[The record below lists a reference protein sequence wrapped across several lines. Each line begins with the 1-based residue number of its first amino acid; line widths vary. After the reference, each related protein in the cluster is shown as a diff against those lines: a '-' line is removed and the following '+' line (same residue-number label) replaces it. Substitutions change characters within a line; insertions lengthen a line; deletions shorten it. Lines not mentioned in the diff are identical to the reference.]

1 MTSLRPIAAAAVC
14 TLAAF
19 GAHAGVAIEGS
30 GAGPDTL
37 SRTTAERM
45 VVEPQGIGHIQLI
58 PYYSTNAGN
67 QTLFSITNEDA
78 VNGKVV
84 KVRFRSMGN
93 GDTVYDFTLF
103 LGPGDVWAANVS
115 QGRDG
120 KARLVSIDTSCSA
133 PPIAVLNGSFVT
145 DELPPVS
152 AQFTASA
159 RDAWTREGFIEVIN
173 VADLAPTLNSSAKAG
188 QPNPLFVA
196 TRQVNGIARCG
207 QAELDVL
214 LNDVANEADAAGKG
228 LDTPSGGLSAYAF
241 IVNTQDALLSWSVE
255 PTTLRAVTGQ
265 GKRARARLVVSP
277 QTADAVD
284 VGRARALT
292 ADPLLTQGRLT
303 ARQYHF
309 PDLST
314 PYVAATTAATP
325 FAQATHTGESMAVT
339 QFSNQYSTLA
349 VISSMT
355 DFVATEPMKRYFV
368 GLDYAAASDAD
379 KLVIPVTNGF
389 YGTPNTLIYQNRV
402 CHEYTTGLGYK
413 SYDREGRNL
422 TNDGTGFSVP
432 LAPRERRIVFC
443 GGASVYG
450 INSGPAST
458 VLKSAPAYRV
468 YPFTSFQE
476 GWLRFDTP
484 GAGSGM
490 PIIGLSVTSSIGVPS
505 NGASTNYGWT
515 VKHKGTPF
523 ER

>member
-14 TLAAF
+14 VLTAL
-19 GAHAGVAIEGS
+19 GAHGGVAIEGS

-67 QTLFSITNEDA
+67 QTLFSITNEDV

-93 GDTVYDFTLF
+93 GDTVHDFTLL
-103 LGPGDVWAANVS
+103 LGPGDVWTANVN

-120 KARLVSIDTSCSA
+120 KARLVSNDTSCSA
-133 PPIAVLNGSFVT
+133 PSIALLNNSFGT
-145 DELPPVS
+145 DELPPVN
-152 AQFTASA
+152 ALFTASE

-173 VADLAPTLNSSAKAG
+173 VADLSPTLNSSAKAG
-188 QPNPLFVA
+188 QPNPIFVA
-196 TRQVNGIARCG
+196 AKQVNGTAPCG
-207 QAELDVL
+207 DAELGVL
-214 LNDVANEADAAGKG
+214 LNEVANEADAVAKG

-241 IVNTQDALLSWSVE
+241 IVNTQDALMSWSVE

-265 GKRARARLVVSP
+265 GQRARGRLVVSP

-292 ADPLLTQGRLT
+292 ADPLLSQGRLP

-314 PYVAATTAATP
+314 PYLAATSAATA
-325 FAQATHTGESMAVT
+325 FAQAVHTGESMAVT
-339 QFSNQYSTLA
+339 RFSNQYSTLA

-355 DFVATEPMKRYFV
+355 DFVVTEPMKRYFV

-379 KLVIPVTNGF
+379 KLVLPVNNGF

-402 CHEYTTGLGYK
+402 CYEYPTGLGYT
-413 SYDREGRNL
+413 SYDREGRNMAS
-422 TNDGTGFSVP
+422 DGTGFSVP
-432 LAPRERRIVFC
+432 LAPRTRRIVFC

-468 YPFTSFQE
+468 YPFTSYQE

-484 GAGSGM
+484 GAGAGM
-490 PIIGLSVTSSIGVPS
+490 PIIGLAVTAALGAPS
-505 NGASTNYGWT
+505 NGVSTNYGWT